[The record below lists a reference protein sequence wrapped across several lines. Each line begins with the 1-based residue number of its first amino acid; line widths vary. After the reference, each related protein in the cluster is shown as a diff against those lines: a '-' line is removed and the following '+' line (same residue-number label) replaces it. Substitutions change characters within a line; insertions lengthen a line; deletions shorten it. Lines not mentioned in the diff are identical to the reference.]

1 MTLIRRA
8 LSAALALG
16 LLAAVVPAPAASS
29 TRTVTKVAAVVN
41 PKSWNAPC
49 PATLKFTG
57 TIFVSHHP
65 ATVTYRWER
74 SDGAQGQVQTL
85 TINASGEGV
94 TDTWT
99 LGAGKEH
106 KRVWEKLHV
115 LTPTGVSSNAA
126 SIQVNCR

>member
-1 MTLIRRA
+1 MTLFRRA
-8 LSAALALG
+8 LSFTSLAVLAFAL
-16 LLAAVVPAPAASS
+16 PAPASS
-29 TRTVTKVAAVVN
+29 QTRTVTKVVTVVN
-41 PKSWNAPC
+41 PKSWNGPC

-94 TDTWT
+94 TETWQ
-99 LGAGKEH
+99 LGAGKQH
-106 KRVWEKLHV
+106 LKVWEKLHV
-115 LTPTGVSSNAA
+115 LTPTGISSNAA

>member
-1 MTLIRRA
+1 MTITRRV
-8 LSAALALG
+8 LSASALAV
-16 LLAAVVPAPAASS
+16 LASSSPAPASS
-29 TRTVTKVAAVVN
+29 PTRTVTKVVAVVN

-49 PATLKFTG
+49 PAALTFTG
-57 TIFVSHHP
+57 TIFVSRHP

-74 SDGAQGQVQTL
+74 SDGVRGQVQTL

-115 LTPTGVSSNAA
+115 LTPTGISSNAA